1 MRALYWL
8 QRIRRYWA
16 DVRFLNNA
24 PEALRGHSFERAP
37 VTFLEAKLNGLPPKA
52 SNPGMKRIEKLL
64 VLVFATVLVGT
75 AFAAPTESELMKEAR
90 ISKSQAE
97 KTALAKIPNGA
108 IKSGE
113 LEREHGK
120 LVWSFDI
127 GTNSTKNVTE
137 VQVDAKSGKIISVK
151 TETPVDQAREAAAEK
166 ESQK

>member
-1 MRALYWL
+1 
-8 QRIRRYWA
+8 
-16 DVRFLNNA
+16 
-24 PEALRGHSFERAP
+24 
-37 VTFLEAKLNGLPPKA
+37 
-52 SNPGMKRIEKLL
+52 MKRIESLL
-64 VLVFATVLVGT
+64 ALVIAIVLSVT
-75 AFAAPTESELMKEAR
+75 AFAAPTEAELMKEAK

-108 IKSGE
+108 IQSGE

-137 VQVDAKSGKIISVK
+137 VQVDAKSGKIISAK